1 VHSQSI
7 DLIVCNA
14 SFIGLEV
21 VLLNALA
28 LAVQGW
34 EVLGITESPM
44 NGAKGNKKFLISGR
58 RS

>member
-1 VHSQSI
+1 
-7 DLIVCNA
+7 LIVCNA

-28 LAVQGW
+28 LAAQGW

>member
-1 VHSQSI
+1 M
-7 DLIVCNA
+7 IVCNA

-28 LAVQGW
+28 LAAQGW

-44 NGAKGNKKFLISGR
+44 NGATGNKKFLISGR